1 MGQASEDTRARLGST
16 IGGRFRL
23 DAILGEG
30 GFGAVYRAHDVQ
42 SDVDVA
48 LKLLHARL
56 GASREVRARFRR
68 EAESAARIG
77 HPGIVGVL
85 GTGEDE
91 RGDAW
96 IALELLEGRS
106 LAEELTSVG
115 PLPLSRVVS
124 IVSAVCDA
132 LGAAHA
138 RGIVHRDLKPDN
150 VFLTAQ
156 GPKLLDFGVSKV
168 FEGQDLGS
176 LATRT
181 GAALGTPYYMP
192 PEQAQGKREIDH
204 RADLYALGVVIFE
217 LLTGERPFEDDSY
230 PMLVLKICTEPPP
243 PVTASR
249 SDVPAA
255 FESVLA
261 RLLAKSPDARFASC
275 AEVSAALA
283 PFASHDVAPKL
294 VSRPNSKGR
303 VAQVLGA
310 STAMASAPTA
320 LSIDPHTGAP
330 LVPDLDDGARNV
342 EAKVR
347 GGAGVW
353 VGAILLLIV
362 LGGVGYWS
370 TREETPEPPPET
382 PVARLPEPQPPV
394 VQPFRVP
401 EGSELA
407 WRWLNPLPRAMP
419 AWTDVAV
426 GGRDLV
432 AFVGREGRA
441 ARLERGVI
449 RHWTTGIEADLH
461 GVTWIGPAQAIAVG
475 AEGALLLLLQSG
487 PRALAT
493 GTTAD
498 LRDVAATSMTD
509 AIVVGDDGT
518 VIRLPGFEPRRVETG
533 RSESLLGVYVS
544 GDDAF
549 AVGAGGVI
557 LRLRGDEVVVE
568 REGGGTLRGIGG
580 CGDEIYAVGDG
591 GTVLRRRDAT
601 WSEVRGLPR
610 EDWQGVACANGRVV
624 ASGRRGGVLVL
635 AGDRGVRL
643 DSGSDRMLRGIC
655 SAPDGPTWVVGD
667 GGFLAEVQ
675 NDRLRILTAG
685 HTGTLFDVASLA
697 GTFVAVGANG
707 ALLRERERRFVAS
720 PPLTDAALVALAAID
735 DGRLLAVGDHGVMVE
750 IEYDAARVIEE
761 GGEVS
766 WRDVVSK
773 DGGVLAVGT
782 RGGLARGVLGALV
795 VSRVGE
801 AGFRAVAGTPDDAVV
816 VGDAG
821 TVMRVRGNGHET
833 VQGCGDGMLRGAWRD
848 DEGTTWIVG
857 DEGRVFRLAA
867 TGDCVLEREGGR
879 ALHGVGPAPSGGVL
893 AVGERGMAF
902 VRGQDG
908 AWVAEDLDTDLDLH
922 GVLSTERDV
931 MVVGVGGLV
940 LRHARL

>member
-16 IGGRFRL
+16 VDGRFRL
-23 DAILGEG
+23 DAVLGEG
-30 GFGAVYRAHDVQ
+30 GFGAVYRAHDLA
-42 SDVDVA
+42 SGGEVA

-68 EAESAARIG
+68 EAEAAARIG
-77 HPGIVGVL
+77 HPGIVKVL
-85 GTGEDE
+85 GTGEDD

-96 IALELLEGRS
+96 IALELLQGRS
-106 LAEELTSVG
+106 LAEELNATG
-115 PLPLSRVVS
+115 PLPLARVVS
-124 IVSAVCDA
+124 IVGAVCDA

-138 RGIVHRDLKPDN
+138 QGIVHRDLKPDN
-150 VFLTAQ
+150 VFLTPE

-192 PEQAQGKREIDH
+192 PEQAQGRREIDH

-243 PVTASR
+243 PVTAYR

-255 FESVLA
+255 FESVLT
-261 RLLAKSPDARFASC
+261 RLLAKSPEVRFASC
-275 AEVSAALA
+275 AELAAALA

-294 VSRPNSKGR
+294 VARPNSKDR
-303 VAQVLGA
+303 VAKVLGA

-330 LVPDLDDGARNV
+330 LVPELDDGAQNV

-347 GGAGVW
+347 GGAGLS
-353 VGAILLLIV
+353 VGAIVVLLA
-362 LGGVGYWS
+362 LGGVGYWL
-370 TREETPEPPPET
+370 TREPAPEPPPEE

-401 EGSELA
+401 EGSELS

-426 GGRDLV
+426 GGRELV

-449 RHWTTGIEADLH
+449 RHWTTGVEADLH

-475 AEGALLLLLQSG
+475 EGGTLLVLLQSG
-487 PRALAT
+487 PRALVT
-493 GTTAD
+493 GTTAN

-509 AIVVGDDGT
+509 AIVVGDEGT
-518 VIRLPGFEPRRVETG
+518 VIRLPGFEPRRVDTG
-533 RSESLLGVYVS
+533 RSESLLGVHVN

-549 AVGAGGVI
+549 VVGSGGVI
-557 LRLRGDEVVVE
+557 LRLRGDEVAVE
-568 REGGGTLRGIGG
+568 REGGATLRGIGG
-580 CGDEIYAVGDG
+580 CGDTIYAVGDG

-643 DSGSDRMLRGIC
+643 DSGSERMLRGIC
-655 SAPDGPTWVVGD
+655 SSPDGPTWVVGD
-667 GGFLAEVQ
+667 GGFLGEVQ
-675 NDRLRILTAG
+675 DDRLRILTAG

-707 ALLRERERRFVAS
+707 ALLRERDRRFVAS
-720 PPLTDAALVALAAID
+720 EPLTDAALVALAAID
-735 DGRLLAVGDHGVMVE
+735 DGRLIAVGDHGAMVE
-750 IEYDAARVIEE
+750 IEYDSARMLDE

-773 DGGVLAVGT
+773 DGAVLAVGT
-782 RGGLARGVLGALV
+782 GGALARGVLGALV
-795 VSRVGE
+795 VSHVGE

-821 TVMRVRGNGHET
+821 TVLRVRGNGQEP
-833 VQGCGDGMLRGAWRD
+833 VRGCGDGMLRGAWRD
-848 DEGTTWIVG
+848 ADGTTWIVG
-857 DEGRVFRLAA
+857 DAGRVFRLAA
-867 TGDCVLEREGGR
+867 TGDCVIEREGGR
-879 ALHGVGPAPSGGVL
+879 ALYGVGPAPSGGVL
-893 AVGERGMAF
+893 AVGERGAAF
-902 VRGQDG
+902 VRAGDG
-908 AWVAEDLDTDLDLH
+908 TWAPADLDTDLDLH
-922 GVLSTERDV
+922 GVLATERDV

-940 LRHARL
+940 LRHARM